1 MPQHGGVIVISHNVK
16 FVNALCNEW
25 WTVRHRHRRLIRP
38 TQACSSWLIVIWFAQ
53 VVNGG
58 GITHHD
64 KPPNQEE
71 IQTQE

>member
-1 MPQHGGVIVISHNVK
+1 MVDRAPPPPPVDTPDAGML
-16 FVNALCNEW
+16 FLADC
-25 WTVRHRHRRLIRP
+25 
-38 TQACSSWLIVIWFAQ
+38 WLVAQ